1 MTATTSQPKKTPLN
15 PQAQIL
21 DAASEEIR
29 RIVKDAF
36 LMRDTRERTN
46 RLVWDVI
53 RRAVGKLTVPA
64 LKDAARRSLLDFY
77 GEQVKIFDTI
87 PVTIRDVMIAYA
99 LLSGYSRVGTMTR
112 REAVSII
119 GGASGLP
126 PDEIIM
132 DKGAGIG
139 QPMHKWYKE
148 YTDKY
153 VKPTLD
159 RLMRDI
165 PRDPDDL
172 RRDSE
177 RRNSLRNRAEMEV
190 RYDDDLRQ
198 I

>member
-36 LMRDTRERTN
+36 LMRDTRDRTN

-126 PDEIIM
+126 PDEIIIFAP
-132 DKGAGIG
+132 K
-139 QPMHKWYKE
+139 
-148 YTDKY
+148 
-153 VKPTLD
+153 
-159 RLMRDI
+159 
-165 PRDPDDL
+165 
-172 RRDSE
+172 
-177 RRNSLRNRAEMEV
+177 
-190 RYDDDLRQ
+190 
-198 I
+198 